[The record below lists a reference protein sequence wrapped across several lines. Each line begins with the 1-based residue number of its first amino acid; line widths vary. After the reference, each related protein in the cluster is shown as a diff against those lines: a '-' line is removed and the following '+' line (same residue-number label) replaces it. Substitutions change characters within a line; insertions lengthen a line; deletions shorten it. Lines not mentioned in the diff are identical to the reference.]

1 MRRLAALAV
10 TVVLA
15 LTACTGAGG
24 DDKDSKD
31 AASLPLPAK
40 APSARGPAVGPA
52 LEPKVLLASADE
64 LEELTGSIDASR
76 VQRRSDAFISGRTVV
91 GYSVD
96 DISGYDLDSGDQLW
110 TAKLD
115 LKGGT
120 VCYVSQPDRAVKTFT
135 VAYGESS
142 FCAGVA
148 TIRVSDGKVLKKVDM
163 LDGLRE
169 FEGESAGGSISHLFT
184 VKGQDYLVDMRGVVW
199 EMAKGEPVA
208 VARLE
213 DDSYFG
219 IYPTPKGD
227 MLIGARSSDDRC
239 RVDAFALPSFEHAWT
254 QDSKALFPEV
264 REDCLVTPTPGN
276 PAWLAQ
282 QTLTKHYMV
291 QVDPE
296 TGKVLGTTDAPKRD
310 SGGAPKGEFDL
321 DSASIHLDQALGLPG
336 GDTVFAQV
344 RGLTRYS
351 LETGKIVWDLDL
363 TQVQLESDEDYPMTT
378 VLPQGVTADGY
389 LVASVSNDT
398 AAEIMAVDVKTGK
411 LVARWAVP
419 KKYGNGFQ
427 VDPGMTLFG
436 GGIVLTRNFETWE
449 RTFADYKA
457 LKEPE
462 GDLYDIGV
470 FTFPK
475 PDNSASGAV
484 PKLGPVD
491 TEAKALGG
499 LKAPEGVKGSRGA
512 GAFSTGGR
520 LVAYAANTVTG
531 LDSKSGDKKWTLE
544 VDDDPA
550 ARICVA
556 PDPDQKVKTFTIA
569 YRGGAKGATCDNLL
583 RVRASD
589 GKVLDRIT
597 VPPAARTVA
606 RIEVHKGVVHVITGD
621 LQVSRIADGALV
633 KHAKLAHQPYYLE
646 RTPQDPSLV
655 ISTSSLKGGREWAID
670 AYRLPSFERV
680 WSTTAGAVFS
690 KVDRNHPVIAW
701 RGNGLWV
708 STTFGDLDALEGKV
722 KDSLALLDP
731 ENGRVVAR
739 TGAVKRDYLAD
750 DLRRFSMTQANS
762 SAYDTVGFDDGDIV
776 VPQAAGVMRYSLAEK
791 KVRWSVDTESIMG
804 SMERDRAFS
813 PVTQHFD
820 LVDGGKTVLVTL
832 SNNTSVEM
840 MTLKASSGKI
850 TGRWKV
856 PAKFRNGLQTS
867 PTVTPVKDGFA
878 LSHNDY
884 SWDYALSQPGREVQR
899 QQRYDVGLFK
909 LTDPKD

>member
-1 MRRLAALAV
+1 MRRLAAVAV
-10 TVVLA
+10 TAVLT
-15 LTACTGAGG
+15 LSACTGAGG
-24 DDKDSKD
+24 DDKTTD
-31 AASLPLPAK
+31 APSLPLPDK
-40 APSARGPAVGPA
+40 VPSARGPAIGPA

-64 LEELTGSIDASR
+64 LEELTGSIDAAL

-96 DISGYDLDSGDQLW
+96 DVSGYDLDSGDQLW

-115 LKGGT
+115 LEGGT
-120 VCYVSQPDRAVKTFT
+120 ICFVSQPDRAVKTFT

-142 FCAGVA
+142 FCSGVA
-148 TIRVSDGKVLKKVDM
+148 TIRVSDGKVLKKTDM

-169 FEGESAGGSISHLFT
+169 FEGESAGGSVSHLFT
-184 VKGQDYLVDMRGVVW
+184 VKGQDYLVDMRGVIW
-199 EMAKGEPVA
+199 EMVKGEPVA

-213 DDSYFG
+213 DNSY
-219 IYPTPKGD
+219 YNLHPTPKGD
-227 MLIGARSSDDRC
+227 MLIGTRSSDDRC

-254 QDSKALFPEV
+254 QESKTLFPEV
-264 REDCLVTPTPGN
+264 REDCIITAAPGN
-276 PAWLAQ
+276 SAWLAQ
-282 QTLTKHYMV
+282 TTLKKHYLV
-291 QVDPE
+291 QVDPA
-296 TGKVLGTTDAPKRD
+296 TGKVLGKIDAPKRTG
-310 SGGAPKGEFDL
+310 GGAPKGEFDL
-321 DSASIHLDQALGLPG
+321 DSASLHLDQALGLPG
-336 GDTVFAQV
+336 GDTVFAQM

-363 TQVQLESDEDYPMTT
+363 TQVQLESEEDYPMTT

-419 KKYGNGFQ
+419 EEYRNGFQ

-436 GGIVLTRNFETWE
+436 GGIVLTRNFEEWE
-449 RTFADYKA
+449 RTFADY
-457 LKEPE
+457 LGVKEPK
-462 GDLYDIGV
+462 GDRYDIGV

-484 PKLGPVD
+484 PTVGPVD

-499 LKAPEGVKGSRGA
+499 IKTPEGSKGGRHA

-520 LVAYAANTVTG
+520 LVAYAGNTVTG
-531 LDSKSGDKKWTLE
+531 LDPKSGDEKWTLK

-550 ARICVA
+550 AYICVA

-569 YRGGAKGATCDNLL
+569 YRGGAKGATCDTLL

-589 GKVLDRIT
+589 GKVLDRVK
-597 VPPAARTVA
+597 VPASARTVA
-606 RIEVHKGVVHVITGD
+606 RIEVHEGVVHVITGD
-621 LQVSRIADGALV
+621 KVVSRIADGALV
-633 KHAKLAHQPYYLE
+633 KHARLAHSPYSLQ

-655 ISTSSLKGGREWAID
+655 IGTSSLKGGRDWAID
-670 AYRLPSFERV
+670 AYRLPTFEHV
-680 WSTTAGAVFS
+680 WSTTGKKVFS
-690 KVDRNHPVIAW
+690 RIDRSNWVVAW
-701 RGNGLWV
+701 RGNGLWL
-708 STTFGDLDALEGKV
+708 STTFGDVSKLEGKV
-722 KDSLALLDP
+722 KDSLAQLDP
-731 ENGRVVAR
+731 ESGRVVAR

-750 DLRRFSMTQANS
+750 DLRRFSLTEANS
-762 SAYDTVGFDDGDIV
+762 AAYDTVGFDDGDV
-776 VPQAAGVMRYSLAEK
+776 LVPQESGVMRYSLAEK
-791 KVRWSVDTESIMG
+791 EVRWSVDTASIMG

-820 LVDGGKTVLVTL
+820 LVDAGKTVLVTL

-840 MTLKASSGKI
+840 MRLKASSGKI
-850 TGRWKV
+850 TGRWNV
-856 PAKFRNGLQTS
+856 PVKFRNGLQTS
-867 PTVTPVKDGFA
+867 PTVTPYTGGFA

-884 SWDYALSQPGREVQR
+884 SWDYALTQPGREVQR

-909 LTDPKD
+909 LNKPKG